1 MLEET
6 KREKDVW
13 TDQKAS
19 EENKR
24 GNEDQREERE
34 DLKKN
39 QWLHQAGANKT
50 WESKGRTDRGTGT
63 EFHKMAMSNMR
74 NAASDLATERER
86 ERFEGGSSA
95 VASNS
100 VYPLWKEE
108 DTVWMDNKTD
118 RRTAELSPD
127 LQQQSAEIT
136 ETKGRRAGQKVKEED
151 SWIFDLI
158 RLRMHGRHKPEECF
172 LHSAISC
179 LRPLRGQETNKQ
191 EFT

>member
-1 MLEET
+1 MCGLIRKSARKTKEET
-6 KREKDVW
+6 RIKGRNEKIWRKINDCIKQERIKHEKVKEEQTEGREQSFTKW
-13 TDQKAS
+13 PWA
-19 EENKR
+19 
-24 GNEDQREERE
+24 
-34 DLKKN
+34 
-39 QWLHQAGANKT
+39 T
-50 WESKGRTDRGTGT
+50 WEMLPQIWRQRQ
-63 EFHKMAMSNMR
+63 
-74 NAASDLATERER
+74 RER

-136 ETKGRRAGQKVKEED
+136 ETRGRRAGQKVKEED